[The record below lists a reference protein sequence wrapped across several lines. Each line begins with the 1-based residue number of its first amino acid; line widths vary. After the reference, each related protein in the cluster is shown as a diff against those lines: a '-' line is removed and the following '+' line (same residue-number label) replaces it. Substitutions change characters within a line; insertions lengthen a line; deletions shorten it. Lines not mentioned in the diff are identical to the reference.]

1 MPTPTFK
8 EALDKLTSRRE
19 VAADLTTA
27 QWAEVPLA
35 LRERAFFS
43 ARVTNAQL
51 LQGLKSRVETL
62 LKPETKLRE
71 DGTPYTAGIDP
82 ATARLEIKELLK
94 SIGYQPA
101 EEDRGTIKDLSTD
114 ARINLQLKQNVES
127 AQGHGN
133 WIQGQQEGV
142 IDAFPAQ
149 ELYRLE
155 AREEPRDWP
164 TIWNNARGELGDATT
179 APDARIA
186 MVALKSDPIWTA
198 ISAFGVPWPPFD
210 FNSGMWVRDVDRAR
224 AEELGLIEP
233 GEAATGDAEEFNA
246 RLKASVR
253 DLDPEVLKSLKESLG
268 ADVQVKDGAAWWK
281 QDRKGK
287 ALAVDPKP
295 KAPTAPARKPGEF
308 PDQLADLEKVKTLGG
323 STGAELVQDKVT
335 GDQFVL
341 KRGNSAEHLREEF
354 AADAIYRAAGVNVPE
369 ARLFESG
376 APVKLA
382 KYIEGEQ
389 LGSYLKT
396 AGAAGQAA
404 ALDQVKKHFVA
415 DALLGNWDVAGLNLD
430 NLLVDKEGKV
440 WRIDNGGSLRFRA
453 QGVRK
458 TADQWGKVVTELDTL
473 RDAKINAQTA
483 RLFAG
488 ITEAEIASQVDA
500 LAAARGV
507 ILEAAPAEL
516 RDVLGARLD
525 NLVARTEAMRGPYT
539 AQTAEAVRKARI
551 VGKSLPTD
559 KGDIEDNQVLW
570 WEEKNAAGEP
580 VLRASLKL
588 TTDGSDRLWN
598 TIKDQIAGG
607 AGLFDE
613 DTVFGKIKRAAV
625 TVNHHQKDGAYNQST
640 LADLSNARKLIETAI
655 AAKVIERSAA
665 AQYFTWMTEIEA
677 AAAARAAAPM
687 VSKLNL
693 KIIEPARAGNLDVRK
708 VKIEY
713 VEKTIERGFAQGG
726 AKAILETPGYEI
738 RSGGAVVKFKPF
750 TPGDHSHYT
759 LQGRVEVELPGT
771 ASAATLKEASA
782 TLAGLGVDMAPASL
796 EYQKAVHIY
805 KGLNLRRDL
814 LTAKKLTEARGIL
827 ADTALT
833 DAQKAERLEEIAK
846 KSGLEYKGGAKAAGV
861 ENGFGEGHRS
871 WWRWDVTREQVE
883 QEMKDYVLTHSS
895 STTTTELLD
904 AWLGQG
910 GVATPTAERIRKG
923 VSLTSGMSVSSDLE
937 NGTSDYLFT
946 RISHRNNARG
956 EWMFK
961 AGNLA
966 RMDALPMKHDWLEG
980 EHHIEKEGVRRKA
993 AKTIQQFKEF
1003 ASYSDNETLLKHG
1016 VNLLDELDGIR
1027 AKTLAEKDRLLKVFK
1042 KHKITHLNDG
1052 RAVADIIHVK

>member
-8 EALDKLTSRRE
+8 EALSKLASRRE
-19 VAADLTTA
+19 VAADLSSG

-43 ARVTNAQL
+43 ARVTNAHL
-51 LQGLKSRVETL
+51 LQGLKSKVETL
-62 LKPETKLRE
+62 LKPEPKLRP

-133 WIQGQQEGV
+133 WLQGQAEGV

-155 AREEPRDWP
+155 SREEPRDWE
-164 TIWNNARGELGDATT
+164 TRWNGARGELGPAST
-179 APDARIA
+179 ASDARIA
-186 MVALKSDPIWTA
+186 MVALKSDPIWEK

-210 FNSGMWVRDVDRAR
+210 YNSGMWVRDVDRAR
-224 AEELGLIEP
+224 AEELGVIEP
-233 GEAATGDAEEFNA
+233 GESAASGVEDFNA
-246 RLKASVR
+246 TLKSSVR
-253 DLDPEVLKSLKESLG
+253 DLDPEVLKSLKEALG
-268 ADVQVKDGAAWWK
+268 PDVQVKDGGIWWK
-281 QDRKGK
+281 QDRQGK
-287 ALAVDPKP
+287 ALSVDPKP
-295 KAPTAPARKPGEF
+295 RAPKAPARKPGEF
-308 PDQLADLEKVKTLGG
+308 PGALADVEKVKDLGG
-323 STGAELVQDKVT
+323 TTGAELVKDKVT

-341 KRGNSAEHLREEF
+341 KRGNSAEHLREEA
-354 AADAIYRAAGVNVPE
+354 AADAVYRAAGVNVPE
-369 ARLFESG
+369 ARLFEGG

-382 KYIEGEQ
+382 KFIEGEQ

-396 AGAAGQAA
+396 ADAAAQAA
-404 ALDQVKKHFVA
+404 AIDQVKKHFVA
-415 DALLGNWDVAGLNLD
+415 DALLGNWDVAGQNFD
-430 NLLVDKEGKV
+430 NLLVGKDGRV

-453 QGVRK
+453 QGARK
-458 TADQWGKVVTELDTL
+458 TADQWGGVVTELDTL

-483 RLFAG
+483 RLFGG
-488 ITEAEIASQVDA
+488 ITETEIASQVDA

-507 ILEAAPAEL
+507 ILEAAPAEV
-516 RDVLGARLD
+516 RGVLSARLD
-525 NLVARTEAMRGPYT
+525 HLVARTEAMRGPYT
-539 AQTAEAVRKARI
+539 AQTAEAVRKSRI
-551 VGKSLPTD
+551 TGKSLPTD

-580 VLRASLKL
+580 VVRASLKL
-588 TTDGSDRLWN
+588 TNEGSDRLWN

-607 AGLFDE
+607 GGLFDE
-613 DTVFGKIKRAAV
+613 DTVFGKIKRAAI
-625 TVNHHQKDGAYNQST
+625 TVNHHKTDGAYNQGA
-640 LADLSNARKLIETAI
+640 LADLANARKLITDAL
-655 AAKVIERSAA
+655 ARKVI
-665 AQYFTWMTEIEA
+665 AQSGALQYYTWISEIEA

-687 VSKLNL
+687 VSRLNL
-693 KIIEPARAGNLDVRK
+693 RIIEPAKAGNLDVRK

-759 LQGRVEVELPGT
+759 LQGRVEVELPGGAT
-771 ASAATLKEASA
+771 AANLKQASA
-782 TLAGLGVDMAPASL
+782 TLAGLGVDMAPASI

-805 KGLNLRRDL
+805 KGLNLRRDV

-833 DAQKAERLEEIAK
+833 DTQKADRLAEIAK

-861 ENGFGEGHRS
+861 ENGFGEGHRA
-871 WWRWDVTREQVE
+871 WWRWDVTREQIE
-883 QEMKDYVLTHSS
+883 QEMKDYILSHSS
-895 STTTTELLD
+895 SKPATELLD

-923 VSLTSGMSVSSDLE
+923 VPLTSGMSVSSDLE

-956 EWMFK
+956 EWLFK

-966 RMDALPMKHDWLEG
+966 RMDALPMKHDWLDG
-980 EHHIEKEGVRRKA
+980 EHQIEKDGVRRKT
-993 AKTIQQFKEF
+993 AKTIPQFKEF
-1003 ASYSDNETLLKHG
+1003 ATYSDNETLLKHG

-1027 AKTLAEKDRLLKVFK
+1027 AKSLAEKDRLLKVFK